1 MRWKGQRSQI
11 TSAAMKLAAS
21 NPLILTEATECQVPA
36 AATNVRSN
44 GKLSDRR
51 LTPTVG
57 REQSLRIPA

>member
-1 MRWKGQRSQI
+1 
-11 TSAAMKLAAS
+11 MKLAAS